1 MKAITLLAC
10 IFFASCHNSHHMDNT
25 ISASDTTFPSD
36 TTFTSER
43 VAKTATILLNDRV
56 EKVFPLFGAF
66 EERKWSEG
74 WSPTLIYPQT
84 EIIEEGTTFRTPGH
98 GHGETG
104 FIWTVSKYDP
114 GRFLIQYLVYSAN
127 RIWTITIRCSPVSEH
142 TSSAEITYSFTGLN
156 ALGNEI
162 NEHFLQIIYR
172 HDLSDWAED
181 INHYLKTQEK

>member
-1 MKAITLLAC
+1 MKAITLFAC
-10 IFFASCHNSHHMDNT
+10 IFLVSWHNHHHMDNR
-25 ISASDTTFPSD
+25 ISASDTTF
-36 TTFTSER
+36 TSQR
-43 VAKTATILLNDRV
+43 IAKTATILLNDRV

-74 WSPTLIYPQT
+74 WNPTLIYPQK

-114 GRFLIQYLVYSAN
+114 ARFLIQYLVYSSN
-127 RIWTITIRCSPVSEH
+127 RIWTITIKCNPVSGH
-142 TSSAEITYSFTGLN
+142 SSSAEITYSFTGLN

>member
-1 MKAITLLAC
+1 MKIIPLFAVT
-10 IFFASCHNSHHMDNT
+10 FMASCSNAQQMNN
-25 ISASDTTFPSD
+25 TTFI
-36 TTFTSER
+36 SER

-56 EKVFPLFGAF
+56 DKVFPLFGAF

-74 WSPTLIYPQT
+74 WNPSLIYPQK

-127 RIWTITIRCSPVSEH
+127 RIWTITIICSPVSEH
-142 TSSAEITYSFTGLN
+142 TSSAKITYSFTGLN

-172 HDLSDWAED
+172 HDLADWAED
-181 INHYLKTQEK
+181 INRYIKTRVE